1 MSACDVEVGD
11 VAARLE
17 NLEPINRVKVGVKAI
32 QLIAIINRYKGY
44 LRNVKY
50 YDDQPTVIQLFR
62 ECPDEHFPADKYGSI
77 EID

>member
-1 MSACDVEVGD
+1 MSP
-11 VAARLE
+11 RLE
-17 NLEPINRVKVGVKAI
+17 NLELLKREEVGVKAI

-50 YDDQPTVIQLFR
+50 YEDQPTVFQSVR

-77 EID
+77 EIV